1 MTNRFYHAEWIIS
14 EFTTSSPIASATAAV
29 RGADQ
34 RFYQQTTFSWI
45 LSILSVS
52 LLKTTRYCRT
62 LVPLFSAA
70 VSFSS
75 VLNLCFRDGLPLHI
89 RGHIG
94 TPAFQWHD
102 VVHNIAFPPVRIAG
116 LFHVLPF
123 RGGTAP
129 DPAIAVPWCNR
140 GFLRN

>member
-52 LLKTTRYCRT
+52 LLKTTDIA

-70 VSFSS
+70 VSFRS
-75 VLNLCFRDGLPLHI
+75 VLNLCFRDGLPLYI

-102 VVHNIAFPPVRIAG
+102 VVHN
-116 LFHVLPF
+116 
-123 RGGTAP
+123 
-129 DPAIAVPWCNR
+129 
-140 GFLRN
+140 